1 MDLKKLDINRQVMF
15 AASMC
20 ERMLP
25 FYVCI
30 DFYENFNH
38 KTLAKL
44 RSVLDYIWELSTTDI
59 FEIDTLNDL
68 LHQCQ
73 KITSEIEDKELC
85 GTPENT
91 APYAISETLELC
103 ITKDIQ
109 YLEQVCNYSFG
120 IIDQTL
126 HFLIE
131 RESYIDDY
139 GQLHTMNEDEEKDIL
154 ENHYLLKREMQK
166 RMDDYQTLVNTPVI
180 NATFARQF
188 RLSADP
194 DGIGIVDAETIKKL
208 HQ

>member
-1 MDLKKLDINRQVMF
+1 MKLEKLNINRQIMF

-25 FYVCI
+25 FYVSI
-30 DFYENFNH
+30 DFDEDFNH
-38 KTLAKL
+38 KTLPKL
-44 RSVLDYIWELSTTDI
+44 RSFLDYIWGLSVTNVFD
-59 FEIDTLNDL
+59 IDTLNDL
-68 LHQCQ
+68 LQQCQ
-73 KITSEIEDKELC
+73 TITSEIEDKELC

-126 HFLIE
+126 HFLID
-131 RESYIDDY
+131 REAYFDDY
-139 GQLHTMNEDEEKDIL
+139 GQLHDMNEDEEKDIL
-154 ENHYLLKREMQK
+154 ENHYLLKREMHK
-166 RMDDYQTLVNTPVI
+166 RMEDYQTLVNTSVI
-180 NATFARQF
+180 NADFAKQF
-188 RLSADP
+188 RLDADP
-194 DGIGIVDAETIKKL
+194 DGIGSIDAETIEKL

>member
-1 MDLKKLDINRQVMF
+1 MELEKLNINRQIML

-25 FYVCI
+25 FYVSI
-30 DFYENFNH
+30 DFHEDFNH
-38 KTLAKL
+38 KTLPKL
-44 RSVLDYIWELSTTDI
+44 RSILDYIWNLSALDV
-59 FEIDTLNDL
+59 FDIDTLNDL
-68 LHQCQ
+68 FHQCRT
-73 KITSEIEDKELC
+73 ITSEIEDKELC

-126 HFLIE
+126 HFLID
-131 RESYIDDY
+131 RKSYVDDS
-139 GQLHTMNEDEEKDIL
+139 GQWHSMDEDEEKDIL
-154 ENHYLLKREMQK
+154 ENHYLLKREIQK
-166 RMDDYQTLVNTPVI
+166 RIEDYQALVNTPVI

-188 RLSADP
+188 RLNADP
-194 DGIGIVDAETIKKL
+194 DRIGIVDTETIKML